1 MGEYL
6 AMDAIQ
12 HVGLTTSDLKR
23 SVQFY
28 TEVLGGVEVL
38 STEGVAGGDGWN
50 GTDVYYLLMQQALL
64 NGSPEYAAQLQEGG
78 ADQLDARYVSFGG
91 MVIEFLDYH
100 AKNHSGRF
108 PLFEVPGVN
117 AAPSVVGNMHIS
129 FNIRPDVDLND
140 AILALEQKSHSKG
153 FTNVWCNRL
162 EEASS
167 HADYAKIPADKRSYP
182 VTAGAF
188 KGWSLAYCM
197 GPDQEYIEFNQV
209 ISKAKLMFQQ
219 AQGDYVSGKPSST
232 FVRRE

>member
-78 ADQLDARYVSFGG
+78 TDQLDARYVSFGG

-167 HADYAKIPADKRSYP
+167 HADYAKIPAEKRSYP
-182 VTAGAF
+182 VTSGAF